1 MPPTPHRSYILRLW
15 IEAPESDHPTP
26 RWSLEDPATGQRR
39 GFASLEALMD
49 YLREEVAPLTDL
61 CS

>member
-15 IEAPESDHPTP
+15 IESPESNHPTL
-26 RWSLEDPATGQRR
+26 RWSLENPVTGQRR

-49 YLREEVAPLTDL
+49 YLYEEVAPL
-61 CS
+61 SENS